1 MAAGG
6 PLTCRGMS
14 FRHTTAALTV
24 ALAASAGC
32 ASGSSGGAASSTPTP
47 TLPTSE
53 SPSATP
59 TSSTPTPTS
68 APGSGGGRLAFVAK
82 KQMYVVRISGAGK
95 PVGLPGLVG
104 PADARS
110 RPTWSPL
117 GRYLVWTWNDLKS
130 HSDNPTVV
138 ELYDTTAKRLIA
150 LRNLNVGDTAATG
163 TGAQV
168 VEQERETGIVN
179 MMYDG
184 HGHGHAAGRATFK
197 QLINARAVGHREA
210 LVETGDLSNGAKP
223 ATLWLLPPTGAPVK
237 ISNIPPLHFLGT
249 NVPALGWTASA
260 NDGRHAAFVTSLGQ
274 DGACAEGQSVHLVDL
289 DAKTD
294 VAVALPYKDGDLR
307 TPSYSPSGVLG
318 GILDECGSEGPDTN
332 NAFVELRG
340 STWSTIV
347 TGATLGARG
356 PGGLLAVQLGTL
368 PKRDYAEYVSQDHP
382 LQIRSE
388 SGDVTA
394 SLPTATAVAWTQA
407 AVPPRA

>member
-1 MAAGG
+1 
-6 PLTCRGMS
+6 MS
-14 FRHTTAALTV
+14 LRQITAVLTV

-32 ASGSSGGAASSTPTP
+32 SSGSSGGSASTSPTP
-47 TLPTSE
+47 TLSTSE
-53 SPSATP
+53 SPSAAA
-59 TSSTPTPTS
+59 TSSSPTPPP
-68 APGSGGGRLAFVAK
+68 APVAAGGRLAFVAK
-82 KQMYVVRISGAGK
+82 KQMFIVRISGAGK

-138 ELYDTTAKRLIA
+138 ELYDSTTKRLIA
-150 LRNLNVGDTAATG
+150 LRNLNVGDAAATG

-168 VEQERETGIVN
+168 VEQERETGVVN

-184 HGHGHAAGRATFK
+184 HGHGHAVGRATFK
-197 QLINARAVGHREA
+197 QLINVRAVGHREA
-210 LVETGDLSNGAKP
+210 LVETGDLSNGSKP

-237 ISNIPPLHFLGT
+237 ISTIPPLHFLGT

-260 NDGRHAAFVTSLGQ
+260 NDGRHASFVTSLGQ
-274 DGACAEGQSVHLVDL
+274 DGACADGQSVHLVDL

-294 VAVALPYKDGDLR
+294 VAVALPYKDSDLR

-332 NAFVELRG
+332 NAFVELHG

-347 TGATLGARG
+347 TGATLGSRG

-368 PKRDYAEYVSQDHP
+368 PKKEYEAYVSQDHP
-382 LQIRSE
+382 LQIRNA
-388 SGDVTA
+388 SGTVTTT
-394 SLPTATAVAWTQA
+394 LPTATAVAWTQA

>member
-1 MAAGG
+1 
-6 PLTCRGMS
+6 MS
-14 FRHTTAALTV
+14 FRHITAALTV

-32 ASGSSGGAASSTPTP
+32 SSASSGGAASTTPTP
-47 TLPTSE
+47 TLSTSE
-53 SPSATP
+53 SPTATSTTRP
-59 TSSTPTPTS
+59 SSTPTPS
-68 APGSGGGRLAFVAK
+68 PAVAGGRLAFVAK

-95 PVGLPGLVG
+95 AVGLPGLVG

-110 RPTWSPL
+110 QPTWSPR

-168 VEQERETGIVN
+168 VEQERETGVVN

-184 HGHGHAAGRATFK
+184 RGHGRAAGRATFK
-197 QLINARAVGHREA
+197 HLINARAVGHSQA
-210 LVETGDLSNGAKP
+210 IVETGDLSNGGKP

-237 ISNIPPLHFLGT
+237 ISTIPPLHFLGT

-274 DGACAEGQSVHLVDL
+274 DGACAEGQSVHLVDI

-318 GILDECGSEGPDTN
+318 GILDECGSEGPDTH
-332 NAFVELRG
+332 NAFVELHG

-347 TGATLGARG
+347 DGATLGSRG

-368 PKRDYAEYVSQDHP
+368 PKKDYSAYVSQDHP
-382 LQIRSE
+382 LQIRTA
-388 SGDVTA
+388 SGAVTA
-394 SLPTATAVAWTQA
+394 TLPTATAVAWTQA
-407 AVPPRA
+407 AVPPPAS